1 MKIKI
6 MVSAEGGANPR
17 ANPHGTKYRGIL
29 SPILAFL
36 NYYNYLSYIHIPETQ
51 SWVQ

>member
-6 MVSAEGGANPR
+6 MESAEGG